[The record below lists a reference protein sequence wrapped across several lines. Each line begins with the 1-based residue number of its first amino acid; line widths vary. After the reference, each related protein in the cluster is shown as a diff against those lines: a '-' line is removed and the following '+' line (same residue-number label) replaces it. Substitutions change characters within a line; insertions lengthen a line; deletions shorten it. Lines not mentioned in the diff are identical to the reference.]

1 MVFIAVIEN
10 NITIAFDRV
19 IKKGT
24 IEIEK
29 VEMHN
34 KTNIPV
40 ADTDFTRI
48 PVKDKGRYKVKV
60 ILENKSYLKVLDIN

>member
-1 MVFIAVIEN
+1 MVLIMVVEN

-24 IEIEK
+24 IEIES
-29 VEMHN
+29 VEKYN
-34 KTNIPV
+34 KISIPLTG
-40 ADTDFTRI
+40 TDFARI

-60 ILENKSYLKVLDIN
+60 MLENQNYSKMVNIR